1 MNLLKNFRCLLPA
14 VLAVGVLLA
23 SCYRI
28 VLIEQAHEVVRGGS
42 FAAKMVVK
50 RSGSNTNGSITQCH
64 GLFGIRV
71 PEGWSVGADIVMT
84 QVVRP
89 TTQLEDEA
97 YAHDITRRLIPNT
110 RYTRLL
116 NRDYPRQGYT
126 WLGFATE
133 QDFKTLFNS
142 ADESQEVDSIYLTFT
157 VQTTADRT
165 GTYYLDYIA
174 GHIAPDKL
182 ARVDSEERDWVT
194 RVATFTGDNISN
206 LLLADTR
213 IRVTNADGSVEEG
226 APEDVQWDVPAEWQ
240 LDAMP
245 LATEAGTAR
254 AYKDLKYNKLFT
266 RTRGWNGGDG
276 VLTVGLPNGDVF
288 WTFNDSFYGT
298 VNPRNRARQSC
309 NFPRNSVMVQRAHD
323 GVLGE
328 TDADLVWLADYV
340 NWKNSTQDRYFQC
353 RTHLRHPLGEKT
365 DAEIAAG
372 DIDQSKV
379 YWSGDGTVY
388 NGKLQMIWI
397 GVESAELRNLGTAL
411 ATYSLD
417 GRVPENYYSRTIPDY
432 LPAEGDYLY
441 RESVT
446 HDINQNEVSYGSTL
460 WEDEDGHT
468 YLYACANNSSVVAR
482 TQTHDLYSPW
492 QYYVC
497 TASGQWRWQD
507 DYPDEETRK
516 RSSIMTSSSYGIMLP
531 WVFKEDGWYFMVS
544 QAPVFS
550 REVYIYRSRKPYG
563 PFGERRL
570 LCQLPDHLD
579 KLGPQQYHW
588 LYMVNLHP
596 ALSRQGELV
605 LSTNSDP
612 ADFWDNF
619 NAEGSADFYRPFFY
633 RVFDWQRLYDDLP
646 NAIPAVRDASASIP
660 VSADGRTYY
669 NMVGQRVQNC
679 HLHKGIYIK
688 GHKKIVKR

>member
-1 MNLLKNFRCLLPA
+1 MKVLRSFRRLAPA
-14 VLAVGVLLA
+14 MFVAALLLA

-28 VLIEQAHEVVRGGS
+28 VLIEQAHEVVRGEA
-42 FAAKMVVK
+42 FTAKMVVK
-50 RSGSNTNGSITQCH
+50 RSGSNTSGSVTQCH

-89 TTQLEDEA
+89 TTQLNDEA
-97 YAHDITRRLIPNT
+97 YAHDITRRLVANT

-116 NRDYPRQGYT
+116 NRDYPRAGYT

-133 QDFKTLFNS
+133 QDFKTLVN
-142 ADESQEVDSIYLTFT
+142 AEDESLEVDSIYLTFT
-157 VQTTADRT
+157 VQTTADKT
-165 GTYYLDYIA
+165 GTYYLDYVA

-182 ARVDSEERDWVT
+182 AHVDSEERDWVT

-213 IRVTNADGSVEEG
+213 IRVTNIDGSIDDG
-226 APEDVQWDVPAEWQ
+226 APEDTQWEVPDDWQ

-245 LATEAGTAR
+245 RATEGGTAR

-298 VNPRNRARQSC
+298 VASRTRARQNC
-309 NFPRNSVMVQRAHD
+309 NFPRNSVMVQSAHD

-328 TDADLVWLADYV
+328 TDKDLVWLADYV
-340 NWKNSTQDRYFQC
+340 NWTNSQNNRYFQC

-365 DAEIAAG
+365 DEEIAAG
-372 DIDQSKV
+372 DIDQGKV
-379 YWSGDGTVY
+379 YWSGDGTIY

-417 GRVPENYYSRTIPDY
+417 GDVPEGYYLKTIPDY
-432 LPAEGDYLY
+432 LPKEGNYLY

-460 WEDEDGHT
+460 WEDEDGHI
-468 YLYACANNSSVVAR
+468 YLYACANNSAVVAR

-516 RSSIMTSSSYGIMLP
+516 RSSIMTNSNYGIMLP
-531 WVFKEDGWYFMVS
+531 WVWKEEGWYFMMS

-550 REVYIYRSRKPYG
+550 REVYIYRSRTPYG

-579 KLGPQQYHW
+579 KQGPQQYHW

-619 NAEGSADFYRPFFY
+619 NATGSADYYRPFFY

-646 NAIPAVRDASASIP
+646 NAIPAVRNAASTLSVPACEH
-660 VSADGRTYY
+660 TY
-669 NMVGQRVQNC
+669 NLLGQRVSGGQ
-679 HLHKGIYIK
+679 LRKGIYIQ
-688 GHKKIVKR
+688 GNKKIAKQ

>member
-1 MNLLKNFRCLLPA
+1 MKVLRSFRRLAPA
-14 VLAVGVLLA
+14 MFVAALLLA

-28 VLIEQAHEVVRGGS
+28 VLIEQAHEVVRGEA
-42 FAAKMVVK
+42 FTAKMVVK
-50 RSGSNTNGSITQCH
+50 RSGSNTSGSVTQCH

-89 TTQLEDEA
+89 TTQLNDEA
-97 YAHDITRRLIPNT
+97 YAHDITRRLVANT

-116 NRDYPRQGYT
+116 NRDYPRAGYT

-133 QDFKTLFNS
+133 QDFKTLVN
-142 ADESQEVDSIYLTFT
+142 AEDESLEVDSIYLTFT
-157 VQTTADRT
+157 VQTTADKT
-165 GTYYLDYIA
+165 GTYYLDYVA

-213 IRVTNADGSVEEG
+213 IRVTNIDGSIDDG
-226 APEDVQWDVPAEWQ
+226 APEDTQWEVPDEWQ

-245 LATEAGTAR
+245 RATEGGTAR

-298 VNPRNRARQSC
+298 VASRTRARQNC

-328 TDADLVWLADYV
+328 TDKDLVWLADYV
-340 NWKNSTQDRYFQC
+340 NWTNSQNNRYFQC

-365 DAEIAAG
+365 DEEIAAG
-372 DIDQSKV
+372 DIDKGKV
-379 YWSGDGTVY
+379 YWSGDGTIY

-417 GRVPENYYSRTIPDY
+417 GDVPEGYYLKTIPDY
-432 LPAEGDYLY
+432 LPKEGNYLY

-468 YLYACANNSSVVAR
+468 YLYACANNSAVVAR

-516 RSSIMTSSSYGIMLP
+516 RSSIMTSSNYGIMLP
-531 WVFKEDGWYFMVS
+531 WVWKEEGWYFMMS

-550 REVYIYRSRKPYG
+550 REVYIYRSRTPYG

-579 KLGPQQYHW
+579 KQGPQQYHW

-619 NAEGSADFYRPFFY
+619 NATGSADYYRPFFY

-646 NAIPAVRDASASIP
+646 NAIPAVCNAESTLSVPACEH
-660 VSADGRTYY
+660 TY
-669 NMVGQRVQNC
+669 NLLGQRVSGGQ
-679 HLHKGIYIK
+679 LRKGIYIK
-688 GHKKIVKR
+688 GNKKIAKQ